1 MYKDSLEK
9 HELGSQL
16 LQYFLKENMIRK
28 KKKMS
33 FFCDWQKKKSLKEI
47 QRHWTFTSTVSVH
60 FVWCQNDWTDL
71 IC

>member
-28 KKKMS
+28 KKKRWVS
-33 FFCDWQKKKSLKEI
+33 FAVDRRRKA
-47 QRHWTFTSTVSVH
+47 
-60 FVWCQNDWTDL
+60 
-71 IC
+71 